1 MDGYLGTIMMCG
13 LNFAPRN
20 WVTCEGQ
27 SMSIQQNAALY
38 SLLGVAFGGDA
49 RNTFGIPDLRGRVPV
64 GTGRGPNLTNRD
76 IGKFFGMEASN
87 QTLTLNQNQMP
98 VHTHSLNEK
107 ESGKSFNVSSSAT
120 LYGSKTQ
127 SNAQTPENA
136 FFAPTTSGPKKYES
150 YATTQDTTM
159 NSAAVD
165 VKTSGT
171 LNVTNLEI
179 GSAGGTQPITFPIQ
193 LAQPSLVLRFVICT
207 SGLYPS
213 RT

>member
-1 MDGYLGTIMMCG
+1 
-13 LNFAPRN
+13 
-20 WVTCEGQ
+20 
-27 SMSIQQNAALY
+27 
-38 SLLGVAFGGDA
+38 
-49 RNTFGIPDLRGRVPV
+49 
-64 GTGRGPNLTNRD
+64 
-76 IGKFFGMEASN
+76 MEASN

-136 FFAPTTSGPKKYES
+136 FFAQTKSGMQTLDSFATS
-150 YATTQDTTM
+150 QDTTM
-159 NSAAVD
+159 NSAAVN
-165 VKTSGT
+165 VKTNGT
-171 LNVTNLEI
+171 LNVANLEV
-179 GSAGGTQPITFPIQ
+179 GSTGGTQPITFPIQ

-207 SGLYPS
+207 NGLYPS